1 MSIEPAIPGSDRL
14 RPDGSQAPIWVIGAG
29 LAGTEAAWQIA
40 EAGLQ
45 VRLVEM
51 RPVRRSPAHHS
62 SEFAELVCSN
72 SFGALSPDR
81 AAGLLQE
88 ELRRLG
94 SLVIRTADHHAVPAG
109 GALAVDRGRYSA
121 ALTAALENH
130 PLVTVERREQLTLPP
145 AEQITVLATGPLTS
159 DSLAEELRQFTGRA
173 DCHFFDAASP
183 IVDGDTID
191 LTVAFRA
198 SRYDK
203 GDADYINCPMDQP
216 QYAAFRSALLA
227 AEQAELKD
235 FDQESASF
243 FEGCLPI
250 EELARR
256 GEDTMRYGP
265 LKPIGLWDPRWGDVN
280 DREVRRAQR
289 AHAVVQ
295 LRQEDRDGR
304 LWNLVG
310 FQTNLK
316 WGEQSRVLRL
326 IPGLEKAEFVRYGVM
341 HRNTFLEAPQLLDA
355 SLQFRQRPRLLAA
368 GQITG
373 TEGYAA
379 AVAGGWLAGTNA
391 ARLARG
397 LEPLQLPVTTMI
409 GALTHFIATAPS
421 KQFQPMPPNFGLM
434 PELGERIR
442 DKRQRYGA
450 YRDRSLADLA
460 PFQRS
465 TTAPHPSADA
475 HPQVHAQVQPQVHPQ
490 LHAHGP
496 AAGCH

>member
-1 MSIEPAIPGSDRL
+1 
-14 RPDGSQAPIWVIGAG
+14 
-29 LAGTEAAWQIA
+29 
-40 EAGLQ
+40 
-45 VRLVEM
+45 M
-51 RPVRRSPAHHS
+51 RPVKRSPAHHS

-72 SFGALSPDR
+72 SFGALSSDR

-121 ALTAALENH
+121 ALTEALEQH
-130 PLVTVERREQLTLPP
+130 PLVTIERREQLELP
-145 AEQITVLATGPLTS
+145 ASDQITVLATGPLTS
-159 DSLAEELRQFTGRA
+159 DSLADDLRSFTGRD

-183 IVDGDTID
+183 IVEGESID
-191 LTVAFRA
+191 MGRAFRA

-203 GDADYINCPMDQP
+203 GDADYINCPMDEAEYLQ
-216 QYAAFRSALLA
+216 FREALLG
-227 AEQAELKD
+227 AEQAELKAFEKD
-235 FDQESASF
+235 NATF

-280 DREVRRAQR
+280 DRDVRRAKR
-289 AHAVVQ
+289 AYAVVQ
-295 LRQEDRDGR
+295 LRQEDKDGR

-316 WGEQSRVLRL
+316 WGEQKRVLRM
-326 IPGLEKAEFVRYGVM
+326 IPGLEQAEFVRFGVM
-341 HRNTFLEAPQLLDA
+341 HRNTFLEAPELLHPT
-355 SLQFRQRPRLLAA
+355 LQFRSRERLLAA

-391 ARLARG
+391 ARLAMGR
-397 LEPLQLPVTTMI
+397 EPIDLPPTCMV
-409 GALTHFIATAPS
+409 GALTHFISEAPS
-421 KQFQPMPPNFGLM
+421 GKFQPMPPNFGLL
-434 PELGERIR
+434 PALPERIR
-442 DKRQRYGA
+442 DKRRRYGA
-450 YRDRSLADLA
+450 YRDRALNDLCSHA
-460 PFQRS
+460 SQKGVVVTTPS
-465 TTAPHPSADA
+465 TTTTATTT
-475 HPQVHAQVQPQVHPQ
+475 
-490 LHAHGP
+490 
-496 AAGCH
+496 AAA